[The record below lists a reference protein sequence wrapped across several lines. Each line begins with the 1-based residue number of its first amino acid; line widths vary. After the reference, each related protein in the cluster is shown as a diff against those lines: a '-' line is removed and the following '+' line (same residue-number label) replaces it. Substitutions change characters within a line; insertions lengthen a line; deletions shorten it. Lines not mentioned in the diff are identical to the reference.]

1 MMSDLGIVLWRE
13 RDRVRKRPLK
23 TLLCCVLLKLLT
35 VWLVLINMTRG
46 VCEVTLSCILC
57 CSSYHVV
64 VEEGQGCL
72 QVNILPCQAMTAA
85 MGRMSDDYDPAFYHL
100 YPRSHLPP
108 SKTLIILHFVV
119 PVHASVIPCHHCMQR
134 LLPII
139 IVVIA
144 KAKGQLLYL
153 IFFLT
158 SFHSIFTS
166 IKHLLGFF

>member
-1 MMSDLGIVLWRE
+1 MMSDFGRVLWRE

-23 TLLCCVLLKLLT
+23 NYLLCCVLLKLLT
-35 VWLVLINMTRG
+35 VWLVLTNMTRG

-64 VEEGQGCL
+64 VEEGQGRL
-72 QVNILPCQAMTAA
+72 QANILPCQAMTAA
-85 MGRMSDDYDPAFYHL
+85 MGRMSDDYSPAFYHL
-100 YPRSHLPP
+100 YPRSHLPT
-108 SKTLIILHFVV
+108 SKTIIILHFVV

-144 KAKGQLLYL
+144 KAKGQLLCFV
-153 IFFLT
+153 FFSLL
-158 SFHSIFTS
+158 FTQFS
-166 IKHLLGFF
+166 PR